1 MFYVKIIC
9 GEIRNIRQMTR
20 RPRPRYR
27 SLILILIVCFV
38 IYFLGFIICRQI
50 ISGTAITIYIFSSFT
65 NHAVTRLASSPLGS
79 NIARRVSQSVSHAD
93 GSSQAGDVIGTRQRD
108 VY

>member
-1 MFYVKIIC
+1 M
-9 GEIRNIRQMTR
+9 MR
-20 RPRPRYR
+20 RPRPRYCP
-27 SLILILIVCFV
+27 LILILIVCFV

-50 ISGTAITIYIFSSFT
+50 ISGTAITIYIFSFT

-79 NIARRVSQSVSHAD
+79 DVLRVDQSVSHAD
-93 GSSQAGDVIGTRQRD
+93 GSSQAGDVIGTRQPD

>member
-1 MFYVKIIC
+1 
-9 GEIRNIRQMTR
+9 MTR
-20 RPRPRYR
+20 RPQPRHRP
-27 SLILILIVCFV
+27 LILILIVCFV

-79 NIARRVSQSVSHAD
+79 NVLRVDQSELVMPTSRRC
-93 GSSQAGDVIGTRQRD
+93 RD
-108 VY
+108 ETTGRVLT

>member
-1 MFYVKIIC
+1 
-9 GEIRNIRQMTR
+9 MTR
-20 RPRPRYR
+20 RPRPRHR
-27 SLILILIVCFV
+27 LLILILIVCFV

-79 NIARRVSQSVSHAD
+79 IVLRVDQSISYAD
-93 GSSQAGDVIGTRQRD
+93 KPEMLRD
-108 VY
+108 ETTGRVLT